1 MKIIKWPLMYF
12 LFQFI
17 LIFLLSYYY
26 VSNGNDVNL
35 FNDYLSTKQIYI
47 ALIVAIIFIPLL
59 INDYKKYKKQT
70 NTKINYFYLIILGVI
85 LSLMYNVF
93 AYYLNFALKTS
104 LFDNNSNVAVTLLST
119 GILGPII
126 EELMFRGIIY
136 NELKSKYS
144 NMKSIL
150 ITTIFFAIIHINI
163 IQILYALIIGFI
175 LIFVYE
181 KYNNIK
187 APIILHMASNI
198 TTTLFLLLLIKN
210 NLIINYGIFIFSL
223 ILLIMLKKYTKL
235 FKIWYNI

>member
-70 NTKINYFYLIILGVI
+70 NNKINYFYLTILGII
-85 LSLMYNVF
+85 LSLIYNVF

-198 TTTLFLLLLIKN
+198 TTTLFLPLLIKN

-223 ILLIMLKKYTKL
+223 ILLIILKKYTKL
-235 FKIWYNI
+235 FKI

>member
-1 MKIIKWPLMYF
+1 MKIIKWPLIYF

-35 FNDYLSTKQIYI
+35 FNGYLSTKQIYI

-85 LSLMYNVF
+85 LSLIYNVF

-198 TTTLFLLLLIKN
+198 TTTLFLPLLIKN

-223 ILLIMLKKYTKL
+223 ILLIILKKYTKL
-235 FKIWYNI
+235 FKI

>member
-1 MKIIKWPLMYF
+1 MKIIKWPLIYF

-35 FNDYLSTKQIYI
+35 FNDYLSTKQIYV

-93 AYYLNFALKTS
+93 AYYLNFVLKTS
-104 LFDNNSNVAVTLLST
+104 LFDNSNNIAITLLST

-198 TTTLFLLLLIKN
+198 TTTLFLPLLIKN

-235 FKIWYNI
+235 FKI

>member
-1 MKIIKWPLMYF
+1 MKIIKWPLIYF

-104 LFDNNSNVAVTLLST
+104 LFDNNSNVAITLLST

-198 TTTLFLLLLIKN
+198 TTTLFLPLLIKN
-210 NLIINYGIFIFSL
+210 NLIINYGIFIFNL

-235 FKIWYNI
+235 FKI

>member
-1 MKIIKWPLMYF
+1 MKIIKWPLIYF

-35 FNDYLSTKQIYI
+35 FNGYLSTKQIYI

-93 AYYLNFALKTS
+93 AYYLNFVLKTS
-104 LFDNNSNVAVTLLST
+104 LFDNSNNIAITLLST

-198 TTTLFLLLLIKN
+198 TTTLFLPLLIKN

-223 ILLIMLKKYTKL
+223 ILLIILKKYTKL
-235 FKIWYNI
+235 FKI

>member
-1 MKIIKWPLMYF
+1 MKIIKWPLIYF

-85 LSLMYNVF
+85 LSLIYNVF

-104 LFDNNSNVAVTLLST
+104 LFDNSNNIAITLLST

-223 ILLIMLKKYTKL
+223 ILLIILKKYTKL
-235 FKIWYNI
+235 FKI

>member
-1 MKIIKWPLMYF
+1 MKIIKWPLIYF

-35 FNDYLSTKQIYI
+35 FNDYLSTKQIYV

-59 INDYKKYKKQT
+59 INDYKKYKKQI

-126 EELMFRGIIY
+126 EELIFRGIIY

-198 TTTLFLLLLIKN
+198 TTTLFLPLLIKN

-235 FKIWYNI
+235 FKI

>member
-1 MKIIKWPLMYF
+1 MKIIKWPLIYF

-70 NTKINYFYLIILGVI
+70 NAKINYFYLIILGVI

-93 AYYLNFALKTS
+93 AYYLNFVLKTS
-104 LFDNNSNVAVTLLST
+104 LFDNSNNIAITLLST

-126 EELMFRGIIY
+126 EELIFRGIIY

-198 TTTLFLLLLIKN
+198 TTTLFLPLLIKN

-235 FKIWYNI
+235 FKI

>member
-1 MKIIKWPLMYF
+1 MKIIKWPLIYF

-70 NTKINYFYLIILGVI
+70 NNKINYFYLTILGII
-85 LSLMYNVF
+85 LSLIYNVF
-93 AYYLNFALKTS
+93 AYYLNFVLKTS
-104 LFDNNSNVAVTLLST
+104 LFDNSNNIAITLLST

-198 TTTLFLLLLIKN
+198 TTTLFLPLLIKN

-223 ILLIMLKKYTKL
+223 ILLIILKKYTKL
-235 FKIWYNI
+235 FKI

>member
-1 MKIIKWPLMYF
+1 MKIIKWPLIYF

-70 NTKINYFYLIILGVI
+70 NTKINYFYLTILGVI

-104 LFDNNSNVAVTLLST
+104 LFDNSNNIAITLLST

-198 TTTLFLLLLIKN
+198 TTTLFLPLLIKN

-223 ILLIMLKKYTKL
+223 ILLIILKKYTKL
-235 FKIWYNI
+235 FKI

>member
-1 MKIIKWPLMYF
+1 MKIIKWPLIYF

-104 LFDNNSNVAVTLLST
+104 LFDNNSNIAVTLLST

-126 EELMFRGIIY
+126 EELIFRGIIY

-150 ITTIFFAIIHINI
+150 IRTIFFAIIHINI

-198 TTTLFLLLLIKN
+198 TTTLFLPLLIKN

-223 ILLIMLKKYTKL
+223 ILLIILKKYTKL
-235 FKIWYNI
+235 FKI

>member
-223 ILLIMLKKYTKL
+223 ILLIILKKYTKL
-235 FKIWYNI
+235 FKI

>member
-1 MKIIKWPLMYF
+1 MKIIKWPLIYF

-35 FNDYLSTKQIYI
+35 FNDYLSAKQIYI

-93 AYYLNFALKTS
+93 AYYLNFVLKTS
-104 LFDNNSNVAVTLLST
+104 LFDNSNNIAITLLST

-198 TTTLFLLLLIKN
+198 TTTLFLPLLIKN

-223 ILLIMLKKYTKL
+223 ILLIILKKYTKL
-235 FKIWYNI
+235 FKI

>member
-1 MKIIKWPLMYF
+1 MKIIKWPLIYF

-59 INDYKKYKKQT
+59 INDYKKYEKQT

-198 TTTLFLLLLIKN
+198 TTTLFLPLLIKN

-235 FKIWYNI
+235 FKI

>member
-1 MKIIKWPLMYF
+1 MKIIKWPLIYF

-59 INDYKKYKKQT
+59 INDYKKYEKQT

-93 AYYLNFALKTS
+93 AYYLNFSLKTS

-198 TTTLFLLLLIKN
+198 TTTLFLPLLIKN

-235 FKIWYNI
+235 FKI

>member
-1 MKIIKWPLMYF
+1 MKIIKWPLIYF

-70 NTKINYFYLIILGVI
+70 NTKINYFYLTILGVI

-104 LFDNNSNVAVTLLST
+104 LFDNSNNIAITLLST

-198 TTTLFLLLLIKN
+198 TTTLFLPLLIKN

-235 FKIWYNI
+235 FKI

>member
-1 MKIIKWPLMYF
+1 MKIIKWPLIYF

-35 FNDYLSTKQIYI
+35 FNGYLSTKQIYI

-93 AYYLNFALKTS
+93 AYYLNFVLKTS
-104 LFDNNSNVAVTLLST
+104 LFDNSNNIAITLLST

-198 TTTLFLLLLIKN
+198 TTTLFLPLLIKN

-235 FKIWYNI
+235 FKI

>member
-1 MKIIKWPLMYF
+1 MKIIKWPLIYF

-35 FNDYLSTKQIYI
+35 FNGYLSTKQIYI

-59 INDYKKYKKQT
+59 INDYKKYEKQT

-126 EELMFRGIIY
+126 EELIFRGIIY

-175 LIFVYE
+175 LVFVYE

-198 TTTLFLLLLIKN
+198 TTTLFLPLLIKN

-223 ILLIMLKKYTKL
+223 ILLIILKKYTKL
-235 FKIWYNI
+235 FKI

>member
-1 MKIIKWPLMYF
+1 MKIIKWPLIYF

-35 FNDYLSTKQIYI
+35 FNDYLSTKQIYV

-59 INDYKKYKKQT
+59 INDYKKYKKQI

-198 TTTLFLLLLIKN
+198 TTTLFLPLLIKN
-210 NLIINYGIFIFSL
+210 NLIINYGIFIFNL

-235 FKIWYNI
+235 FKI

>member
-1 MKIIKWPLMYF
+1 MKIIKWPLIYF

-35 FNDYLSTKQIYI
+35 FNDYLSTKQIYV

-198 TTTLFLLLLIKN
+198 TTTLFLPLLIKN
-210 NLIINYGIFIFSL
+210 NLIINYGIFIFNL

-235 FKIWYNI
+235 FKI

>member
-1 MKIIKWPLMYF
+1 MKIIKWPLIYF

-26 VSNGNDVNL
+26 VSNGNEVNL

-104 LFDNNSNVAVTLLST
+104 LFDNSNNIAITLLST

-198 TTTLFLLLLIKN
+198 TTTLFLPLLIKN

-235 FKIWYNI
+235 FKI

>member
-1 MKIIKWPLMYF
+1 MKIIKWPLIYF

-93 AYYLNFALKTS
+93 AYYLNFVLKTS
-104 LFDNNSNVAVTLLST
+104 LFDNSNNIAITLLST

-198 TTTLFLLLLIKN
+198 TTTLFLPLLIKN

-223 ILLIMLKKYTKL
+223 ILLIILKKYTKL
-235 FKIWYNI
+235 FKI

>member
-1 MKIIKWPLMYF
+1 
-12 LFQFI
+12 
-17 LIFLLSYYY
+17 
-26 VSNGNDVNL
+26 
-35 FNDYLSTKQIYI
+35 
-47 ALIVAIIFIPLL
+47 
-59 INDYKKYKKQT
+59 
-70 NTKINYFYLIILGVI
+70 
-85 LSLMYNVF
+85 MYNVF

-126 EELMFRGIIY
+126 EELIFRGIIY

-198 TTTLFLLLLIKN
+198 TTTLFLPLLIKN

-223 ILLIMLKKYTKL
+223 ILLIILKKYTKL
-235 FKIWYNI
+235 FKI

>member
-1 MKIIKWPLMYF
+1 MKIIKWPLIYF

-93 AYYLNFALKTS
+93 AYYLNFVLKTS
-104 LFDNNSNVAVTLLST
+104 LFDNSNNIAITLLST

-150 ITTIFFAIIHINI
+150 LTTIFFAIIHINI

-198 TTTLFLLLLIKN
+198 TTTLFLPLLIKN

-235 FKIWYNI
+235 FKI

>member
-1 MKIIKWPLMYF
+1 MKIIKWPLIYF

-126 EELMFRGIIY
+126 EELIFRGIIY

-198 TTTLFLLLLIKN
+198 TTTLFLPLLIKN

-235 FKIWYNI
+235 FKI

>member
-1 MKIIKWPLMYF
+1 MKIIKWPLIYF

-59 INDYKKYKKQT
+59 INDYKKYKKQI

-93 AYYLNFALKTS
+93 AYYLNFVLKTS
-104 LFDNNSNVAVTLLST
+104 LFDNSNNIAITLLST

-175 LIFVYE
+175 LVFVYE

-198 TTTLFLLLLIKN
+198 TTTLFLPLLIKN

-223 ILLIMLKKYTKL
+223 ILLIILKKYTKL
-235 FKIWYNI
+235 FKI

>member
-1 MKIIKWPLMYF
+1 MKIIKWPLIYF

-93 AYYLNFALKTS
+93 AYYLNFVLKTS
-104 LFDNNSNVAVTLLST
+104 LFDNSNNIAITLLST

-198 TTTLFLLLLIKN
+198 TTTLFLPLLIKN

-235 FKIWYNI
+235 FKI

>member
-1 MKIIKWPLMYF
+1 MKIIKWPLIYF

-70 NTKINYFYLIILGVI
+70 NTKINYFYLIILGII
-85 LSLMYNVF
+85 LSLIYNVF
-93 AYYLNFALKTS
+93 AYYLNFVLKTS
-104 LFDNNSNVAVTLLST
+104 LFDNSNNIAITLLST

-150 ITTIFFAIIHINI
+150 LTTIFFAIIHINI

-198 TTTLFLLLLIKN
+198 TTTLFLPLLIKN

-235 FKIWYNI
+235 FKI

>member
-1 MKIIKWPLMYF
+1 MKIIKWPLIYF

-35 FNDYLSTKQIYI
+35 FNGYLSTKQIYI

-70 NTKINYFYLIILGVI
+70 NNKINYFYLTILGII
-85 LSLMYNVF
+85 LSLIYNVF
-93 AYYLNFALKTS
+93 AYYLNFVLKTS
-104 LFDNNSNVAVTLLST
+104 LFDNSNNIAITLLST

-198 TTTLFLLLLIKN
+198 TTTLFLPLLIKN

-223 ILLIMLKKYTKL
+223 ILLIILKKYTKL
-235 FKIWYNI
+235 FKI

>member
-1 MKIIKWPLMYF
+1 MKIIKWPLIYF

-35 FNDYLSTKQIYI
+35 FNDYLSMKQIYI

-70 NTKINYFYLIILGVI
+70 NNKINYFYLIILGVI

-104 LFDNNSNVAVTLLST
+104 LFDNNSNIAVTLLST

-198 TTTLFLLLLIKN
+198 TTTLFLPLLIKN

-223 ILLIMLKKYTKL
+223 ILLIILKKYTKL
-235 FKIWYNI
+235 FKI

>member
-1 MKIIKWPLMYF
+1 
-12 LFQFI
+12 
-17 LIFLLSYYY
+17 
-26 VSNGNDVNL
+26 
-35 FNDYLSTKQIYI
+35 
-47 ALIVAIIFIPLL
+47 
-59 INDYKKYKKQT
+59 
-70 NTKINYFYLIILGVI
+70 
-85 LSLMYNVF
+85 
-93 AYYLNFALKTS
+93 
-104 LFDNNSNVAVTLLST
+104 
-119 GILGPII
+119 
-126 EELMFRGIIY
+126 MFRGIIY

-150 ITTIFFAIIHINI
+150 LTTIFFAIIHINI

-198 TTTLFLLLLIKN
+198 TTTLFLPLLIKN

>member
-1 MKIIKWPLMYF
+1 MKIIKWPLIYF

-59 INDYKKYKKQT
+59 INDYKKYKKET
-70 NTKINYFYLIILGVI
+70 NNKINYFYLIILGII
-85 LSLMYNVF
+85 LSLMYNIF
-93 AYYLNFALKTS
+93 AYYLNFVLKTS
-104 LFDNNSNVAVTLLST
+104 LFDNSNNIAITLLST

-181 KYNNIK
+181 KYNNVK

-198 TTTLFLLLLIKN
+198 TTTLFLPLLIKN
-210 NLIINYGIFIFSL
+210 NFIVNYGIFIFSL

-235 FKIWYNI
+235 FKI

>member
-1 MKIIKWPLMYF
+1 MKIIKWSLIYF

-35 FNDYLSTKQIYI
+35 FNDYLSTKQIYV

-59 INDYKKYKKQT
+59 INDYKKYKKQI

-104 LFDNNSNVAVTLLST
+104 LFDNNSNVAITLLST

-223 ILLIMLKKYTKL
+223 ILLIILKKYTKL
-235 FKIWYNI
+235 FKI

>member
-1 MKIIKWPLMYF
+1 MKIIKWPLIYF

-198 TTTLFLLLLIKN
+198 TTTLFLPLLIKN

-223 ILLIMLKKYTKL
+223 ILLIILKKYTKL
-235 FKIWYNI
+235 FKI

>member
-104 LFDNNSNVAVTLLST
+104 LFDNNSNIAVTLLST

-198 TTTLFLLLLIKN
+198 TTTLFLPLLIKN

-223 ILLIMLKKYTKL
+223 ILLIILKKYTKL
-235 FKIWYNI
+235 FKI

>member
-1 MKIIKWPLMYF
+1 MKIIKWPLIYF

-59 INDYKKYKKQT
+59 INDYKKYEKQT

-104 LFDNNSNVAVTLLST
+104 LFDNNSNIAVTLLST

-198 TTTLFLLLLIKN
+198 TTTLFLPLLIKN

-223 ILLIMLKKYTKL
+223 ILLIILKKYTKL
-235 FKIWYNI
+235 FKI

>member
-150 ITTIFFAIIHINI
+150 LTTIFFAIIHINI
-163 IQILYALIIGFI
+163 IQILYASIIGFI

-198 TTTLFLLLLIKN
+198 TTTLFLPLLIKN

-223 ILLIMLKKYTKL
+223 ILLIILKKYTKL
-235 FKIWYNI
+235 FKI

>member
-1 MKIIKWPLMYF
+1 MKIIKWPLIYF

-35 FNDYLSTKQIYI
+35 FNGYLSTKQIYI

-70 NTKINYFYLIILGVI
+70 NNKINYFYLTILGII
-85 LSLMYNVF
+85 LSLIYNVF

-126 EELMFRGIIY
+126 EELIFRGIIY

-198 TTTLFLLLLIKN
+198 TTTLFLPLLIKN

-223 ILLIMLKKYTKL
+223 ILLIILKKYTKL
-235 FKIWYNI
+235 FKI